1 MSASP
6 RSLAVAAIV
15 GLAGCCDAARP
26 PHRGLVQG
34 AVDIASREP
43 GTGPTTSEERACRVR
58 GSLLTLAGEEVVLC
72 DRPNRRCFGRISGN
86 RTSSNI
92 LSLVLSSAEHARLAL
107 VAQGVVVEA
116 SVAVDALALHPS
128 GPFPIEG
135 YFLSTK
141 SQVEVLKVRGDTV
154 EIGVPSGRELRP
166 LEPLEVR
173 WPCERPSTELQSID
187 WVDVGAAFHLGEQLT
202 TLESTN
208 FPLAARATP
217 RGPWH
222 PNNSRGAPGSGSSR
236 RNAAFAPAAIPPT
249 TEA

>member
-34 AVDIASREP
+34 AVDVASREP

-166 LEPLEVR
+166 LEPLR
-173 WPCERPSTELQSID
+173 GALALRAA
-187 WVDVGAAFHLGEQLT
+187 VDRAPVNRLGRRRRGLPPGRAADHPREHDLPPRGARDAARTLAPEQLEGCT
-202 TLESTN
+202 
-208 FPLAARATP
+208 
-217 RGPWH
+217 W
-222 PNNSRGAPGSGSSR
+222 
-236 RNAAFAPAAIPPT
+236 
-249 TEA
+249 